1 MKLSKRKERS
11 LWTHTITA
19 AIRTAFGVVWALD
32 AYFKWQPGFYDH
44 YLSYITGV
52 IQGQPKWL
60 LPWFDLWRNLISLN
74 PTVFSWATRIIEPII
89 AIGLLTG
96 FSRKWLYLLGT
107 GFALIIWSVPEGF
120 GGPYTPG
127 ATDIGAGLIYSF
139 VFIALILLDYLLG
152 RSPYSVDFYIEN
164 VKPGWMKFAEWAP
177 ADVLKQ
183 DYTYLPWSVQIA
195 TIIGLLAMM
204 TIFLVILG
212 SELNS
217 TGSTTGLIIE
227 WFHLK
232 VLALAWL

>member
-1 MKLSKRKERS
+1 MKLSKNKERS
-11 LWTHTITA
+11 LWTHTVAA

-32 AYFKWQPGFYDH
+32 AYFKWQPDFYDH
-44 YLSYITGV
+44 YLSYITSV
-52 IQGQPKWL
+52 INGQPNWL
-60 LPWFDLWRNLISLN
+60 MPWFNFWRNFIALN
-74 PTVFSWATRIIEPII
+74 PNIFSWATRIVETVI

-107 GFALIIWSVPEGF
+107 GFALVVWSVPEGF
-120 GGPYTPG
+120 GGPYAPG
-127 ATDIGAGLIYSF
+127 ATDVGAGLIYSF

-183 DYTYLPWSVQIA
+183 DYTYLPWSIQIV
-195 TIIGLLAMM
+195 TIVGMLAMM
-204 TIFLVILG
+204 AIFLVILG

-217 TGSTTGLIIE
+217 SPPAVGMILEGIRMR
-227 WFHLK
+227 
-232 VLALAWL
+232 VLAVPWL